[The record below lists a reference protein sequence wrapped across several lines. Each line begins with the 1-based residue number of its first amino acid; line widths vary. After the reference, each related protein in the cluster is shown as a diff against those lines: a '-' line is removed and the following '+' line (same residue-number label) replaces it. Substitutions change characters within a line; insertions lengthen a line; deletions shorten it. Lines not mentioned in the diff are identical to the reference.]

1 MAYDNTNSGLL
12 ARNDRKTQDA
22 HPDYTGSVN
31 VDGREYWIS
40 GWVKEGREGSKMVG
54 RKFFSLS
61 FRAKDEQ
68 PKQQVK
74 AQAQHQDDL
83 NDDIP
88 F

>member
-40 GWVKEGREGSKMVG
+40 AWVKEGREGSKMAG

-61 FRAKDEQ
+61 LRAKDEQ
-68 PKQQVK
+68 LKPAK
-74 AQAQHQDDL
+74 AREPEPQAGFD
-83 NDDIP
+83 DDIP